1 MPPGVQPSPGCA
13 AMRQAHLRY
22 AYAVRTTKVTTMPH
36 RLALLPAVIT
46 IALLAPINTP
56 AVAQPG
62 PPGPPAVGVAQ
73 AQKRPVIESSEF
85 VGRIQAVSRV
95 DLVPRVTA
103 FIQER
108 RFTEGGDV
116 RTGDLLYRL
125 ERAPF
130 EAQVAAQASSVAQAN
145 AVLQGSSLTLGRAE
159 ALLNTPAGQR
169 SRVDDALSTQ
179 RSQAAQ
185 LAGAQAQLR
194 VAQINLDY
202 TEIKAPIDGKISRT
216 SVTEGNVVTPSS
228 GTLATI
234 VSQDPMYVLFPVSV
248 RTAID
253 LRDRYAEKGGFAA
266 VTIKLRLPN
275 GKLYDQSGKLD
286 YADPTVAAN
295 TDTLTL
301 RARIPNPVR
310 AGAKAGEPGDRE
322 LSDGQFVTVTLE
334 GVAPVVQLA
343 IPRTAVLSDQQ
354 GSYVWVV
361 GDGNKVEQRRIQLGQ
376 STPDQ
381 AIIAG
386 GLKEGETV
394 VVDGVQRVRAG
405 AVVNPAPIGAGP
417 TMPPQ
422 APRT

>member
-1 MPPGVQPSPGCA
+1 MLYRCVPLLVFLATASP
-13 AMRQAHLRY
+13 
-22 AYAVRTTKVTTMPH
+22 
-36 RLALLPAVIT
+36 AL
-46 IALLAPINTP
+46 
-56 AVAQPG
+56 AQPG
-62 PPGPPAVGVAQ
+62 PAGPPAVGVAQ
-73 AQKRPVIESSEF
+73 AQKRPIVETSEF

-95 DLVPRVTA
+95 DLVARVTA

-108 RFTEGGDV
+108 RFIEGAEV
-116 RTGDLLYRL
+116 HTGDLLYRL

-130 EAQVAAQASSVAQAN
+130 EAQVASQVASVAQAN
-145 AVLQGSSLTLGRAE
+145 AVLQGNNLTLGRAE

-169 SRVDDALSTQ
+169 SRVDDAQSTQ

-194 VAQINLDY
+194 LAQVNLDY
-202 TEIKAPIDGKISRT
+202 TEIKSPIEGKISRT
-216 SVTEGNVVTPSS
+216 TVTEGNVVGPSS

-234 VSQDPMYVLFPVSV
+234 ISQDPMYVLFPISLRAGV
-248 RTAID
+248 D
-253 LRDRYAEKGGFAA
+253 LRDRYADKGGFNA
-266 VTIKLRLPN
+266 VTVKLRLSN
-275 GKLYDQSGKLD
+275 GKMYDQAGKLD
-286 YADPTVAAN
+286 YVDPTVATN

-310 AGAKAGEPGDRE
+310 EGSKAGDPGDRE
-322 LSDGQFVTVTLE
+322 LSDGQFVTVMLE
-334 GVAPVVQLA
+334 GVQPVSQIA

-376 STPDQ
+376 STPDT
-381 AIIAG
+381 AVISA

-394 VVDGVQRVRAG
+394 VVDGVQRVRPG
-405 AVVNPAPIGAGP
+405 IVVNPAPAGAGP
-417 TMPPQ
+417 TIPPQ